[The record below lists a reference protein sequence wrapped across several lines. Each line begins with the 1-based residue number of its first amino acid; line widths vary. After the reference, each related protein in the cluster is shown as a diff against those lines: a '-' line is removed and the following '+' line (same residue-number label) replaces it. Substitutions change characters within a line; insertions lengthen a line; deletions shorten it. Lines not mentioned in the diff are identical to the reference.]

1 MTGDL
6 ITGVVLAGISVVLAL
21 IGWLARNAYQT
32 QRERIDK
39 VETSVNHIEKLQSV
53 DNDRWQRQE
62 KTNDQV
68 SDVKTTIA
76 VVQNEQTAQ
85 KSHIDRIE
93 DKVDKIDE
101 KMDRVLQAVLP
112 RE

>member
-1 MTGDL
+1 MTGDI

-21 IGWLARNAYQT
+21 IGWLARNAYQN

>member
-1 MTGDL
+1 MTGDI

-39 VETSVNHIEKLQSV
+39 VEASVNHIEKLQSV